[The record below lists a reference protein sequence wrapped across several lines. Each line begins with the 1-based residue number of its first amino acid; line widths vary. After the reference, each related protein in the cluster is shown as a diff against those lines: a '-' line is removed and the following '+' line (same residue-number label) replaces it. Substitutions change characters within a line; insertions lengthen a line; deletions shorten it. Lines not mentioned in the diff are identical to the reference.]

1 MTVEREHTHIQHL
14 NDIFTKRNISE
25 VFQLHANG
33 TTGEFS
39 TSRHLSLLPCLRGSV
54 SKYIHDLSTPCTTRT
69 TSVKAMNGQWSHQH
83 VCIWIWHYK
92 SKSSHENHP
101 FLESLWKNPACL
113 PQKPG
118 RLFLVLLRSQN
129 TTEFLE
135 VWTIRTRE
143 SLKIIQWVMYMG
155 YTNRNTYRHRIFGTG
170 IFW

>member
-1 MTVEREHTHIQHL
+1 MEHEHTHIQHL

-69 TSVKAMNGQWSHQH
+69 TSVKTMNGQWSHQH
-83 VCIWIWHYK
+83 VCIWIWHINLNLPMK
-92 SKSSHENHP
+92 TIHSWNQFEKIQLAFRKNQAGSSWCSCARKTLLSFWRFEP
-101 FLESLWKNPACL
+101 FC
-113 PQKPG
+113 
-118 RLFLVLLRSQN
+118 
-129 TTEFLE
+129 
-135 VWTIRTRE
+135 TRE

-155 YTNRNTYRHRIFGTG
+155 YTNRNTYRHKIFGTG